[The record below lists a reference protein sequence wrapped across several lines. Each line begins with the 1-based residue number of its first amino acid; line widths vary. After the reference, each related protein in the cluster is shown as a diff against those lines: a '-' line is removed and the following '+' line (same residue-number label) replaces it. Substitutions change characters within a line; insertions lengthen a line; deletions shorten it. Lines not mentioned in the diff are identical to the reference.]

1 MSDHRRR
8 TAGPT
13 GFSTTGTRTALGY
26 WIPLAVTV
34 TVATI
39 GLAAWVWSER
49 SDSVDA
55 DDDAKD
61 RDRDGPITL
70 EDTTTTTADDTTDD
84 DARGH
89 PDNASVLA
97 RVHSALRR
105 TPSPQQIFDG
115 ASRRVVAGMTAAG
128 AVFGGALGAIH
139 EEGNGDFEDHS
150 RWAEPTPP
158 AVLEGTNRG
167 GGFTASG
174 ALRTDTPKARQ
185 SVAIV
190 VSAVPDSKGDLSE
203 HAVWNAS

>member
-1 MSDHRRR
+1 MSDRRRR

-49 SDSVDA
+49 SDSVDE
-55 DDDAKD
+55 DDDDTNDKD
-61 RDRDGPITL
+61 SPITL
-70 EDTTTTTADDTTDD
+70 EDTTDD

-97 RVHSALRR
+97 RVHGALRR

-115 ASRRVVAGMTAAG
+115 ASRRLVAGVTAAG
-128 AVFGGALGAIH
+128 AAFGGALGSIQ
-139 EEGNGDFEDHS
+139 EEENRNGDFEDHS
-150 RWAEPTPP
+150 RWAELAP
-158 AVLEGTNRG
+158 AAVEEGTRDARIG
-167 GGFTASG
+167 MSG
-174 ALRTDTPKARQ
+174 ALKETPKTRR

-190 VSAVPDSKGDLSE
+190 VSAVPGSEGDLSE
-203 HAVWNAS
+203 HAVWTLPP